1 MGHAVKSILS
11 GDGTHTM
18 PVADRS
24 PLVVGIQ
31 ELTDG
36 KQVLSGGTKFR
47 IYGFPSELSDAADSR
62 SPERSQRTQR
72 RKISRQD
79 AKGSRILNRSKQE
92 PRCLPWYRHRR
103 RGPNS
108 PTIFFDR
115 RRCQL
120 DVGLP
125 GLWVLRNHIRNNVV
139 LSPKPLNAT
148 PSSTL

>member
-1 MGHAVKSILS
+1 MGHAVKSIPS

-24 PLVVGIQ
+24 PFVVGIQ
-31 ELTDG
+31 VLTDG
-36 KQVLSGGTKFR
+36 KQVLPGGTKFR
-47 IYGFPSELSDAADSR
+47 IYGFPSELSDAADSH
-62 SPERSQRTQR
+62 STERSQRTQR

-92 PRCLPWYRHRR
+92 PRCLPSYRHRR
-103 RGPNS
+103 RAPNS
-108 PTIFFDR
+108 AHYIFR
-115 RRCQL
+115 SSPCQL

-125 GLWVLRNHIRNNVV
+125 GLWVLRNHIRNNVD